1 MVTKMEENL
10 TNGEKILVKAE
21 QDKIIL
27 IVGGV
32 ITVLL
37 LVAAWPLAILWL
49 LFIYRAWIVSYL
61 TNNLCITNKR
71 VYGSTGLIKKQ
82 ELDIPIDK
90 VNTISTS
97 KGLFGAIHKYETVTI
112 KSYGD
117 GWTFPQVKNAQ
128 EIKKVFYEQQEK
140 KS

>member
-21 QDKIIL
+21 QDKTIL

-37 LVAAWPLAILWL
+37 LAVWPLAILWL
-49 LFIYRAWIVSYL
+49 LFIYRAWLVSYF

-97 KGLFGAIHKYETVTI
+97 KGLFGTILKYETVTI
-112 KSYGD
+112 KSFGD

-128 EIKKVFYEQQEK
+128 EIKRVFYEQQEK
-140 KS
+140 NK

>member
-1 MVTKMEENL
+1 MATKIEENL
-10 TNGEKILVKAE
+10 TTGEKILVTAE
-21 QDKIIL
+21 QDKIAL

-37 LVAAWPLAILWL
+37 LVVWPLAILWV
-49 LFIYRAWIVSYL
+49 LFIYRAWLVSYF

-71 VYGSTGLIKKQ
+71 IYGSTGLIKKQ
-82 ELDIPIDK
+82 ELDMPLDK

-97 KGLFGAIHKYETVTI
+97 KGLLGAIMKYETVTI
-112 KSYGD
+112 KSFGD

-128 EIKKVFYEQQEK
+128 ELKRVFYEQQEK

>member
-97 KGLFGAIHKYETVTI
+97 KGLFGAILKYETVTI

>member
-21 QDKIIL
+21 QDKTIL

-37 LVAAWPLAILWL
+37 LAVWPLAILWL
-49 LFIYRAWIVSYL
+49 LFIYRAWLVSYF

-97 KGLFGAIHKYETVTI
+97 KGLLGSIMKYETVTI
-112 KSYGD
+112 NSFGD

-128 EIKKVFYEQQEK
+128 EIKKIFYEQQEN